1 MLSNNFVF
9 YSTKILLEIV
19 RDILYFPVWWY
30 SRGLVNLVKFLFS
43 FLVNKQKSMA
53 LLVWI
58 KNIFKPMYGQSDWQG
73 KVISFF
79 VRLIQIFVRSLIMI
93 LWLVF
98 VLAIFC
104 IWVILP
110 VLVVYEIIF
119 QLFL

>member
-9 YSTKILLEIV
+9 YITKILLEIV

-30 SRGLVNLVKFLFS
+30 SRGLVNLAKSLLNFI
-43 FLVNKQKSMA
+43 VNKQKS
-53 LLVWI
+53 LVLFVWI
-58 KNIFKPMYGQSDWQG
+58 KNVFTPMYGQSDWQG
-73 KVISFF
+73 KIISFL
-79 VRLIQIFVRSLIMI
+79 VRLIQIFVRSLIMF

-98 VLAIFC
+98 ALIIFC
-104 IWVILP
+104 FWIILP